1 LEKPVRVKILD
12 HDYLIRGDE
21 GEEQTKEIAEF
32 VNSKFKEVRENSE
45 NLSEKKTAILAAFNI
60 ASEYFQLKKERDN
73 LMLDIQ
79 KRAQS
84 LNFQIDSI
92 IRSKISQIL

>member
-1 LEKPVRVKILD
+1 MKKPVRVKILD
-12 HDYLIRGDE
+12 HEYLIRGDE
-21 GEEQTKEIAEF
+21 DEDQIKEIAEF
-32 VNSKFKEVRENSE
+32 VNDKFIEIRDNTE

-60 ASEYFQLKKERDN
+60 ASEYFHIRKDRDKVI
-73 LMLDIQ
+73 LDIQ

-92 IRSKISQIL
+92 IG